1 MPSSETH
8 KNSEKDI
15 EANGGIPGTRG
26 SSSSDLSSDYIEGI
40 VRVTS
45 LEDFE
50 KSGVI
55 GDSVSGMRTVTR
67 SSRASTRTTKDLE
80 AVLNTEFEVKWKP
93 NDPDNPRNW
102 SLLKKGLI
110 LSLVSFQTLMVVFYS
125 TSYIS
130 GSEGMMKEFG
140 IGSQTTITL
149 GMTMYMLG
157 LATGPLIL
165 APMSEL
171 YGRRP
176 VYLITLF
183 LFFILVLPAC
193 LAPNFPTIMVVRF
206 LGAVVGS
213 VTISNAPGT
222 LGDIF
227 DEDQRTLAFS
237 CFCLAPMNGPV
248 LGPIIGGFVYQN
260 LGWRWTNWLVFIFGA
275 IFWFLG
281 IFCPETYAP
290 VLLRKHA
297 EKLRNET
304 SDERYMSRFCYKDGE
319 GDWWLLIKTNM
330 QRPFVMLFTEPIC
343 MFWAI
348 YIAVIYGILYLCFTA
363 YPVVFSE
370 IRHWSPGISG
380 LAFCGIG
387 AGTLIAI
394 CLDPVNRKVY
404 NMHKIDPETGKRPP
418 EARIA
423 GVCVAAVLTPAATL
437 WFAWTCYPTSIHWIW
452 PILSGIPY
460 GLGNT
465 LIFLHGN
472 NYLVTSYDIYAASAL
487 AGNAVSRSII
497 GAIMPLFGPQ
507 MYHKLGPNW
516 AATTVGLIA
525 TALIPIPWGFYK
537 WGKKVRVR
545 SPILQRLQKEKAERG
560 E

>member
-15 EANGGIPGTRG
+15 KANGGIPSTRG
-26 SSSSDLSSDYIEGI
+26 SSSSDLSSNYIEGI

-45 LEDFE
+45 LEDPE

-93 NDPDNPRNW
+93 NDPDNPRDW
-102 SLLKKGLI
+102 SLLKRGLI
-110 LSLVSFQTLMVVFYS
+110 LNLVSFQTLMVVFYS
-125 TSYIS
+125 TSYIF

-140 IGSQTTITL
+140 NGSQTTITL
-149 GMTMYMLG
+149 GMSMCMLG
-157 LATGPLIL
+157 LATGSLIL

-183 LFFILVLPAC
+183 LFILVPPAC
-193 LAPNFPTIMVVRF
+193 LAPNFTTIMVIRF
-206 LGAVVGS
+206 LGAVIGS

-222 LGDIF
+222 LSDIF

-275 IFWFLG
+275 IFWFL
-281 IFCPETYAP
+281 A
-290 VLLRKHA
+290 
-297 EKLRNET
+297 

-319 GDWWLLIKTNM
+319 GDWWPLIKTNM
-330 QRPFVMLFTEPIC
+330 QRLFVVLFTEPIY

-348 YIAVIYGILYLCFTA
+348 YIAVIYGVLYLCFTA

-387 AGTLIAI
+387 VGTLIAI

-404 NMHKIDPETGKRPP
+404 NMHKIDPETGKRSP
-418 EARIA
+418 EARIT

-437 WFAWTCYPTSIHWIW
+437 WFAWTFYPTSI
-452 PILSGIPY
+452 L
-460 GLGNT
+460 
-465 LIFLHGN
+465 
-472 NYLVTSYDIYAASAL
+472 
-487 AGNAVSRSII
+487 
-497 GAIMPLFGPQ
+497 
-507 MYHKLGPNW
+507 
-516 AATTVGLIA
+516 
-525 TALIPIPWGFYK
+525 
-537 WGKKVRVR
+537 
-545 SPILQRLQKEKAERG
+545 
-560 E
+560 